1 MVDHPPSS
9 KEMRF
14 VVYVFSVINL
24 YAGTRF
30 LLNALGILQTS
41 KYGQGSN
48 IFFAITL
55 TTAGVV
61 ALYFSI
67 ARQSHSLA
75 LLIDASP
82 WLLTLILLIANLI
95 FGDHK

>member
-1 MVDHPPSS
+1 
-9 KEMRF
+9 MRY
-14 VVYVFSVINL
+14 VVYILSVTNL
-24 YAGTRF
+24 YAGARF

-48 IFFAITL
+48 VFFGITL

-61 ALYFSI
+61 ALYVSI
-67 ARQSHSLA
+67 ARQNHSLG

-82 WLLTLILLIANLI
+82 WILTLLLLVANMI
-95 FGDHK
+95 FGDYK

>member
-1 MVDHPPSS
+1 
-9 KEMRF
+9 MRY
-14 VVYVFSVINL
+14 VVYIFSVINL
-24 YAGTRF
+24 YAGARF

-61 ALYFSI
+61 AFYFSV
-67 ARQSHSLA
+67 ARQNQSLA
-75 LLIDASP
+75 LLIDAGP
-82 WLLTLILLIANLI
+82 WIITLLLLVANLI
-95 FGDHK
+95 FGDHR

>member
-1 MVDHPPSS
+1 M
-9 KEMRF
+9 
-14 VVYVFSVINL
+14 INL
-24 YAGTRF
+24 YAGARF

-48 IFFAITL
+48 VFFATTL
-55 TTAGVV
+55 ISAAVL
-61 ALYFSI
+61 AFYFSI
-67 ARQSHSLA
+67 AKQNHSPA

-82 WLLTLILLIANLI
+82 WILTLLLLVANLI

>member
-1 MVDHPPSS
+1 M
-9 KEMRF
+9 KY
-14 VVYVFSVINL
+14 VVYIFSVINL
-24 YAGTRF
+24 YAGARF

-48 IFFAITL
+48 VFFATTL
-55 TTAGVV
+55 ISAGV
-61 ALYFSI
+61 AAFYFSI
-67 ARQSHSLA
+67 TKQNHSMA

-82 WLLTLILLIANLI
+82 WILTLLLLVANLI